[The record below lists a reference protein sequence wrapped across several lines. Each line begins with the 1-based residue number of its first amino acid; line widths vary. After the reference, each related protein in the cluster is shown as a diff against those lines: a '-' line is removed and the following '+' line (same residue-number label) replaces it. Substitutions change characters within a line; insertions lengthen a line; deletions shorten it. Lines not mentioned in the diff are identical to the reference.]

1 MSLVLRW
8 AVLAG
13 AFWLTTQIVDGI
25 QISPG
30 AWNYFWVAALFGLI
44 NTFIGSLL
52 KLFTL
57 PAVILTFGLFIFIIN
72 AAMLMLTDRWSDTL
86 TIDKFTSALIG
97 SLLISI
103 FSGLANKLI
112 RRA

>member
-8 AVLAG
+8 AALAG
-13 AFWLTTQIVDGI
+13 AFWITTLIVDGI
-25 QISPG
+25 QVKAG
-30 AWNYFWVAALFGLI
+30 AWNYYWVAALFGLI

-72 AAMLMLTDRWSDTL
+72 AAMLMLTDRWSDVI
-86 TIDKFTSALIG
+86 TIDSFTSALVG

-103 FSGLANKLI
+103 FSGLANKI
-112 RRA
+112 VKRA